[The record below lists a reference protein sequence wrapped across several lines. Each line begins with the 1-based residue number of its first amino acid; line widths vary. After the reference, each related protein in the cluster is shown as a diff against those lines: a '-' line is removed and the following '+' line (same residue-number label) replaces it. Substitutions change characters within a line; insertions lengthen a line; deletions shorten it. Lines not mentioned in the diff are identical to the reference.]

1 MNKTIY
7 IARTT
12 AAFADLLNNIPL
24 FKVAAEGRHGINHAD
39 PHAFATSEDAVKTMT
54 AVVELAEQH
63 MVNEWSSPDEPV
75 CNFFWADK
83 TDTTTVM
90 IFRSGTGDGDE
101 PWTSFREICTIEEVA
116 AFPGQEVKS

>member
-7 IARTT
+7 IARPT
-12 AAFADLLNNIPL
+12 AAFADLLNNLPL
-24 FKVAAEGRHGINHAD
+24 FKVGAENGINHAD

-63 MVNEWSSPDEPV
+63 MVKEWSSPDRPV

-90 IFRSGTGDGDE
+90 IFRSGTGDPAA
-101 PWTSFREICTIEEVA
+101 PWDIFREVCTIEEVA